1 MSERPLKWVKAAK
14 AALMGF
20 PKEVRVQ
27 VGYALSEAQAGRK
40 AGYAKPLTQLG
51 SGVIEILAD
60 HDGDTF
66 RAVYALKLGD
76 DIWVLH
82 AFQKKSKKGKAT
94 PKAEIDLVKRRIAQ
108 IRRQLDEG

>member
-1 MSERPLKWVKAAK
+1 
-14 AALMGF
+14 MGF

-66 RAVYALKLGD
+66 RAVPIVVRHQDARTVVVPTRSPAGLFVGD
-76 DIWVLH
+76 
-82 AFQKKSKKGKAT
+82 
-94 PKAEIDLVKRRIAQ
+94 RIAMRGAFE
-108 IRRQLDEG
+108 IGLALSGGDAVDAHHGHSH